1 MHEPEISRVRDE
13 AYLKH
18 IAVRRWG
25 RVGMYA
31 CLLAAGVV
39 SIIWP
44 SILISSQVGIATAR
58 VLSVALAV
66 GGVVALVGA
75 ITDRWIFEF
84 AILPFLIVSIGSY
97 GTAAIWSSFDQEQYP
112 VLAYGLTLIAFA
124 FGLHARMK
132 DVRAIEKVRRA
143 EIGYHQSKGW

>member
-1 MHEPEISRVRDE
+1 MQNAEASRRRDE

-18 IAVRRWG
+18 VAVRRWG
-25 RVGMYA
+25 RVGMYL

-44 SILISSQVGIATAR
+44 SVLISAQVGVPTAR
-58 VLSVALAV
+58 VLSTALGV
-66 GGVVALVGA
+66 GGGVALVGA
-75 ITDRWIFEF
+75 LTDRWIFEYT
-84 AILPFLIVSIGSY
+84 ILPFLIVSLGTY
-97 GTAAIWSSFDQEQYP
+97 GTAAITSAFDQDQYP
-112 VLAYGLTLIAFA
+112 ILAYGLTLIAFA

-143 EIGYHQSKGW
+143 EIGYHQGKVW